1 MDNIKATFN
10 PLRSSDSFG
19 SFEIVALICVAP
31 T

>member
-10 PLRSSDSFG
+10 PLRSSFG